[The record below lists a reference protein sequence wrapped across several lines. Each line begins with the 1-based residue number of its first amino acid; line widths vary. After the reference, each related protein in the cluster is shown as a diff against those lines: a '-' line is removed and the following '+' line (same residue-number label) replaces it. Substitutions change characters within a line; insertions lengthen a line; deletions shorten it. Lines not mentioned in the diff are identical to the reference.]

1 MEIVSKNNQT
11 IKDLKKQ
18 KDKNRF
24 LLFLD
29 TPKMV
34 KEALKQGFRPLYIF
48 ILKEKHFDFLE
59 NQNIIY
65 TSEEVLKSLSSV
77 QTNAGI
83 IGVFEMKKFQKFEN
97 DHNFLVLDNVQDAGN
112 VGAILRS
119 ALACNFKTVFL
130 LDCAKVSSEKVVR
143 SSAGAVLNLNLIE
156 ISRQDFL
163 KNYTLSN
170 LYYADMGGVN
180 IFKQKPSGTVGIVM
194 GNEGN
199 GVSDEIKSK
208 CTGSISLPMQNNLES
223 LNVAVSAGVIMY
235 QICYG
240 GEIK

>member
-34 KEALKQGFRPLYIF
+34 KEALNLGFKPLYIF

-65 TSEEVLKSLSSV
+65 TSEEVLKTLSSV

-83 IGVFEMKKFQKFEN
+83 IGVFEMKQHKNFEN
-97 DHNFLVLDNVQDAGN
+97 NHNFLVLDNVQDAGN

-119 ALACNFKTVFL
+119 AIACDFKTVFL
-130 LDCAKVSSEKVVR
+130 LDCAKVTSEKVVR
-143 SSAGAVLNLNLIE
+143 SSAGAVLNLNLFE
-156 ISRQDFL
+156 LTKQEFL
-163 KNYTLSN
+163 NSYNFNN
-170 LYYADMGGVN
+170 LYYADMGGIN
-180 IFKQKPSGTVGIVM
+180 IFTQKPSNPVGIVM
-194 GNEGN
+194 GNEGK
-199 GVSDEIKSK
+199 GVSQEIIDI
-208 CTGSISLPMQNNLES
+208 CAGSVSLPMRNNLES

-240 GEIK
+240 GKI